1 MSAQARR
8 RRLALVAVAAVALVA
23 GIVVG
28 AGDEEDST
36 APAGQAATPPACPDE
51 IASDPRRLTGQALVV
66 RMEATA
72 TDDLRA
78 RIRAGELGG
87 VILFPPEEADP
98 RALGEQVAVLRRTA
112 ARAGMPSPLVAID
125 QEGGEVERLP
135 SLPPDHAPAAVAR
148 DGETAARSEGAAT
161 GRALRELGI
170 DVDLAPVLDVPAVD
184 GAFIGSR
191 AYGDDPASVTSL
203 GVAFGTALQAEG
215 VAATAKHFP
224 GLGLAIENSDL
235 GPSTVEASRDEL
247 QPGLEPFEAA
257 IDAGF
262 GLVMVG
268 NAVYPALDP
277 ARPASQ
283 SPPVIEGL
291 LRDRLGYDGVVV
303 TDDLG
308 AGALTGA
315 GLDEGAAAIGAARA
329 GADLLLFALSDG
341 TAAHRAVL
349 DAMDRGELDRADLL
363 ASCARTTAL
372 RERLAASPSVAP

>member
-1 MSAQARR
+1 MSARARR

-28 AGDEEDST
+28 AGDEEDSAT
-36 APAGQAATPPACPDE
+36 PAEQAATPPACPDE
-51 IASDPRRLTGQALVV
+51 IASDPRRLAGQALVV

-87 VILFPPEEADP
+87 VILFPPEGTDP
-98 RALGEQVAVLRRTA
+98 QALGEQVAILRRSATQ
-112 ARAGMPSPLVAID
+112 AGMPPPLVAID
-125 QEGGEVERLP
+125 QEGGEVARLP
-135 SLPPDHAPAAVAR
+135 SLPPDRAPAAIAR
-148 DGETAARSEGAAT
+148 EGEAAARSEGAAT

-184 GAFIGSR
+184 GAFIASR
-191 AYGDDPASVTSL
+191 AYGEDPASVASL

-215 VAATAKHFP
+215 VGATAKHFP
-224 GLGLAIENSDL
+224 GLGLAIDNSDL
-235 GPSTVEASRDEL
+235 GSSAVEASRDEL

-268 NAVYPALDP
+268 NAIYPSLDP

-283 SPPVIEGL
+283 SPSVIEGL

-308 AGALTGA
+308 AGALTAA

-341 TAAHRAVL
+341 TAAHRAVVEAL
-349 DAMDRGELDRADLL
+349 DRGELDRTDLV
-363 ASCARTTAL
+363 ASCARVSAL
-372 RERLAASPSVAP
+372 RERLAASPSAAP